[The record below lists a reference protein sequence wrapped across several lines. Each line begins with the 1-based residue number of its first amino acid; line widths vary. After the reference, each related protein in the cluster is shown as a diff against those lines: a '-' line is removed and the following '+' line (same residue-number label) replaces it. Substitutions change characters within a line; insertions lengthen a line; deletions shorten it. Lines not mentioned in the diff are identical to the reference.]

1 MQSFVHPC
9 IYKIKKQPCKKDI
22 KTDNVIL
29 TSWRIRPVVLYRLCE
44 AIYLPQPFHP
54 HTGNRLRRRRQPASL
69 CRTRCKVTGIDR
81 AASRIHQAETFFAA
95 SGYKGEFTTTD
106 FFNFSSASRYQ
117 LILIHDV
124 IEHISNKE
132 EFFRCLSPLLA
143 KGGIIFWGFP
153 SWQMPFGG
161 HQQICH
167 NRFVSSLPFI
177 HLCPGIFYRFLLRC
191 FHETPSC
198 IEELS
203 DIKRCRMTIDTFEQ
217 LAEKYGYEI
226 TDRQLW
232 FINPHYQ
239 QKFHLRPRKLYPV
252 LAQLKYIRNYFST
265 SCFYI
270 TRHRELHD

>member
-1 MQSFVHPC
+1 MQKRHKDRQCYFNELANTSRSFYIDYV
-9 IYKIKKQPCKKDI
+9 KQFISLSPS
-22 KTDNVIL
+22 THIL
-29 TSWRIRPVVLYRLCE
+29 EIGCGEGGNL
-44 AIYLPQPFHP
+44 LPFAEL
-54 HTGNRLRRRRQPASL
+54 G
-69 CRTRCKVTGIDR
+69 CKVTGIDR
-81 AASRIHQAETFFAA
+81 AASRIHQAETFFTA

-143 KGGIIFWGFP
+143 KRGIIFWGFP

-177 HLCPGIFYRFLLRC
+177 HLCPGILYRFLLRC

-239 QKFHLRPRKLYPV
+239 QKFHLRPRKLYP
-252 LAQLKYIRNYFST
+252 LNSATL
-265 SCFYI
+265 
-270 TRHRELHD
+270 

>member
-1 MQSFVHPC
+1 MLRLAFDF
-9 IYKIKKQPCKKDI
+9 II
-22 KTDNVIL
+22 T
-29 TSWRIRPVVLYRLCE
+29 WRE
-44 AIYLPQPFHP
+44 
-54 HTGNRLRRRRQPASL
+54 T
-69 CRTRCKVTGIDR
+69 RTRPN
-81 AASRIHQAETFFAA
+81 A
-95 SGYKGEFTTTD
+95 Y
-106 FFNFSSASRYQ
+106 
-117 LILIHDV
+117 L
-124 IEHISNKE
+124 
-132 EFFRCLSPLLA
+132 
-143 KGGIIFWGFP
+143 
-153 SWQMPFGG
+153 
-161 HQQICH
+161 
-167 NRFVSSLPFI
+167 
-177 HLCPGIFYRFLLRC
+177 YRFLLKC

>member
-1 MQSFVHPC
+1 MQPVAYTRQKPSSPPPAT
-9 IYKIKKQPCKKDI
+9 KENSPQ
-22 KTDNVIL
+22 
-29 TSWRIRPVVLYRLCE
+29 RISSTFPQ
-44 AIYLPQPFHP
+44 LP
-54 HTGNRLRRRRQPASL
+54 
-69 CRTRCKVTGIDR
+69 
-81 AASRIHQAETFFAA
+81 
-95 SGYKGEFTTTD
+95 
-106 FFNFSSASRYQ
+106 RYQ

-143 KGGIIFWGFP
+143 KRGIIFWGFP

-177 HLCPGIFYRFLLRC
+177 HLCPGILYRFLLRC

-239 QKFHLRPRKLYPV
+239 QKIPSAATKIISCTGTVKNISEITSAPPV
-252 LAQLKYIRNYFST
+252 SI
-265 SCFYI
+265 
-270 TRHRELHD
+270 

>member
-1 MQSFVHPC
+1 M
-9 IYKIKKQPCKKDI
+9 
-22 KTDNVIL
+22 
-29 TSWRIRPVVLYRLCE
+29 
-44 AIYLPQPFHP
+44 P
-54 HTGNRLRRRRQPASL
+54 HT
-69 CRTRCKVTGIDR
+69 
-81 AASRIHQAETFFAA
+81 
-95 SGYKGEFTTTD
+95 
-106 FFNFSSASRYQ
+106 
-117 LILIHDV
+117 
-124 IEHISNKE
+124 
-132 EFFRCLSPLLA
+132 
-143 KGGIIFWGFP
+143 
-153 SWQMPFGG
+153 WQMPFGG

-203 DIKRCRMTIDTFEQ
+203 DIKRCRMTIDAFEQ

-226 TDRQLW
+226 IDRQLW

-252 LAQLKYIRNYFST
+252 LAQLKHIRNYFST

-270 TRHRELHD
+270 TRHRDLHP

>member
-1 MQSFVHPC
+1 MWNNLS
-9 IYKIKKQPCKKDI
+9 
-22 KTDNVIL
+22 
-29 TSWRIRPVVLYRLCE
+29 
-44 AIYLPQPFHP
+44 PQPFHP

-69 CRTRCKVTGIDR
+69 CRTRLQGNRNRPCSQSHTPGR
-81 AASRIHQAETFFAA
+81 NLLHRLRLQRRIHHNGFLQLFLSF
-95 SGYKGEFTTTD
+95 
-106 FFNFSSASRYQ
+106 RYQ

-143 KGGIIFWGFP
+143 KRGIIFWGFP

-177 HLCPGIFYRFLLRC
+177 HLCPGILYRFLLRC

-270 TRHRELHD
+270 TRHRELHDWGNPFILLSCLYQHYNYQDVITRHLSIFFCYIKLFLPAT